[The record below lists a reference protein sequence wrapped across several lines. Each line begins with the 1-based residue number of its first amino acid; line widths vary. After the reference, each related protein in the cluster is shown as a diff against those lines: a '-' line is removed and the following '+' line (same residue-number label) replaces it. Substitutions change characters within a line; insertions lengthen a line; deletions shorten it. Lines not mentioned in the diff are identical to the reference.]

1 MIKFLNPRRWYY
13 LMGRR
18 KFTEFL
24 ILIAFVAFFYGPL
37 LHMFML
43 AFANKYEV
51 PHVLPKEL
59 GFKWWEYVF
68 KQRSLV
74 SSISLS
80 FSIAFITTALSMFI
94 CLPAAF
100 VLARYQFPGR
110 KLVMLAFLLGNAFL
124 I

>member
-1 MIKFLNPRRWYY
+1 MKFLNPKRWYY

-24 ILIAFVAFFYGPL
+24 ILVAFIAFFYGPL
-37 LHMFML
+37 LHMLML

-51 PHVLPKEL
+51 PHVLPTEL
-59 GFKWWEYVF
+59 GLKWWEYMF

-80 FSIAFITTALSMFI
+80 FTIAFITTGLS
-94 CLPAAF
+94 
-100 VLARYQFPGR
+100 
-110 KLVMLAFLLGNAFL
+110 L
-124 I
+124 IKG